1 MTTLW
6 EASRTSLRGAPPTR
20 PGRGHAFTEVVV
32 VADAVHGVQDSV
44 RHARPDQLL
53 EPLVRAG
60 PDERRTAGAESP
72 ILSGYLMTSA
82 WADRLL
88 GGLSTGELRRVR
100 VRAALSG
107 LGLQVDGLRLEL
119 AVRLRQV
126 LHPHRAVDE
135 LARIAGVGL
144 SAGEQ
149 GYALV
154 QAAAI
159 GTPAQRLEE
168 LEVVARQRASM
179 VRTLNLMLVEN
190 LPDDRLDR

>member
-1 MTTLW
+1 M
-6 EASRTSLRGAPPTR
+6 
-20 PGRGHAFTEVVV
+20 

-44 RHARPDQLL
+44 RHVRPEQLL

-126 LHPHRAVDE
+126 LHPQRAADE

-154 QAAAI
+154 QAAAA
-159 GTPAQRLEE
+159 GTPTQQLEE

-190 LPDDRLDR
+190 LPDERLDR

>member
-1 MTTLW
+1 
-6 EASRTSLRGAPPTR
+6 
-20 PGRGHAFTEVVV
+20 

-44 RHARPDQLL
+44 RRARPEELL
-53 EPLVRAG
+53 EPLVLAE
-60 PDERRTAGAESP
+60 PDQRRTAGAESP
-72 ILSGYLMTSA
+72 ILSGFLMTTA

-88 GGLSTGELRRVR
+88 GGLSAGELRRVR
-100 VRAALSG
+100 LRAGLAG

-126 LHPHRAVDE
+126 LHPQRATHE
-135 LARIAGVGL
+135 LVQIAGVGL
-144 SAGEQ
+144 AAAEE

-154 QAAAI
+154 QAAAA
-159 GTPAQRLEE
+159 GTPPERLEE
-168 LEVVARQRASM
+168 LEVASRQRASM